1 MLFRSDVKMARLAT
15 FLPSMQAELEMTE
28 MAGRQVGVEGMDQLK
43 IVKNEVMRWLD
54 ESWMEEKNKV
64 VSWQKKTRDHVIRPN
79 IT

>member
-15 FLPSMQAELEMTE
+15 LLPSMQAELEMTE

-43 IVKNEVMRWLD
+43 IVKNVMRWLD

-64 VSWQKKTRDHVIRPN
+64 ESW
-79 IT
+79 